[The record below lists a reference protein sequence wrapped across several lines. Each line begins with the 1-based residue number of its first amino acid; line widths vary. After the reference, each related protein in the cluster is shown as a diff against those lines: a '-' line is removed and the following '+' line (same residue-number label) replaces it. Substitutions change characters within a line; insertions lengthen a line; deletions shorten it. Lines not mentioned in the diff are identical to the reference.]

1 MKNNKGNKMNV
12 TLIIMFLLASTLTI
26 LAYLRNPAYP
36 LEGLKDGG
44 KLFADILPAMV
55 FAFIAA
61 GMIAKVLPR
70 ELLTRWIGEESG
82 LRGIVVASLAG
93 AVTPGGPF
101 VQFPVV
107 VALLKSGAGIA
118 PLGAY
123 ISSWAL
129 LGVNRFFIW
138 ELPLLGWKLATCRWV
153 ASLVFPIFIGLLT
166 RFLWLRI
173 P

>member
-1 MKNNKGNKMNV
+1 MNV
-12 TLIIMFLLASTLTI
+12 TLLIMFLLAGTLTI
-26 LAYLRNPAYP
+26 LAYLRNPAFP
-36 LEGLKDGG
+36 LEGLKSGG

-61 GMIAKVLPR
+61 GMIGKVLPR
-70 ELLTRWIGEESG
+70 ELLTRWIGDESG
-82 LRGIVVASLAG
+82 FRGIVVASLAG

-107 VALLKSGAGIA
+107 AALLKSGAGIA

-138 ELPLLGWKLATCRWV
+138 ELPLLGWKLATFRWI

-166 RFLWLRI
+166 RFLWMRI

>member
-1 MKNNKGNKMNV
+1 MNF
-12 TLIIMFLLASTLTI
+12 TLIILFLLAGMLTI
-26 LAYLRNPAYP
+26 LAYIRDPAYP
-36 LEGLKDGG
+36 LEGLKNGG
-44 KLFADILPAMV
+44 KLFFDILPAMV

-61 GMIAKVLPR
+61 GMISKVLPR
-70 ELLTRWIGEESG
+70 ELLIRWIGDESG
-82 LRGIVVASLAG
+82 FRGIIIATIAG

-107 VALLKSGAGIA
+107 AALLKSGAGIA

-138 ELPLLGWKLATCRWV
+138 EIPVLGWKLAVSRLI
-153 ASLVFPIFIGLLT
+153 ASVVFPIFIGLIT
-166 RFLWLRI
+166 RFLWLKF